1 MNKKKEQC
9 SLNQLN
15 KKTIV
20 LVTMDGKKVSGILT
34 GVTKYELYIEQVHEG
49 KKTGQMFVFFKH
61 AVKYIRW

>member
-1 MNKKKEQC
+1 VNKKKEQC

-20 LVTMDGKKVSGILT
+20 FVTMDGKKVSGILA

-49 KKTGQMFVFFKH
+49 KKGQMFVFFKH

>member
-20 LVTMDGKKVSGILT
+20 LVTMDGKKVSGILA

-49 KKTGQMFVFFKH
+49 KKVQMFVFFKD